1 MAIPQSYYEQP
12 SFLEFFQRA
21 AISLDELCF
30 KTDKPFDFTFV
41 LSMIQSVKLIDI
53 FTVFCVAFLFT
64 GLRSLMTRFVSVPLA
79 NALQVAAE
87 HRPKWPE
94 SVWKLLIYSGLWL
107 QSLYVVVL
115 CGKYDVLQNP
125 LDIFKDCVFGDAQ
138 LKQAVPSDI
147 YWMYM
152 LQLGFYVHS
161 IIGTLYMDM
170 WRKDSVMMLLHHGLT
185 IFLLEFSF
193 LVRYHKIGALV
204 LLLHDLSDILL
215 EFTKVQVYLKD
226 RAKQQW
232 QLNEWMANIGFVIFS
247 ISWAWFRLYWY
258 PLKVLYTSTWGIYI
272 HHRHNDHKLVLFF
285 NCMLIALQVLH
296 IYWFYFIILLLI
308 RVATGRQSEIEDTR
322 EFEEETT
329 KNANNGRPHDD

>member
-21 AISLDELCF
+21 AISLNELCF

-115 CGKYDVLQNP
+115 CGKYDFLQNP

-193 LVRYHKIGALV
+193 LVR
-204 LLLHDLSDILL
+204 
-215 EFTKVQVYLKD
+215 
-226 RAKQQW
+226 
-232 QLNEWMANIGFVIFS
+232 
-247 ISWAWFRLYWY
+247 AWFRLYWY

-285 NCMLIALQVLH
+285 NCMLIALQMLH